1 MAIARLRPALKD
13 LVGSGDRIVLFTLPF
28 VIVGVGLNIAFPNV
42 FGVGGPPA
50 LLQFISIVVLAL
62 GVAIWLWSAALILL
76 HVPRG
81 ELITS
86 GPYAL
91 VKHPIYTSV
100 GLLVLPALGLLLNTW
115 LGAAVGIALYV
126 GSRLFAPAEERE
138 LARKFGGEWE
148 RYAAHVTIAW
158 L

>member
-13 LVGSGDRIVLFTLPF
+13 LIGSGDRIALFTLPF
-28 VIVGVGLNIAFPNV
+28 GIAGVGLNIAFPNA
-42 FGVGGPPA
+42 FAVGGPPA
-50 LLQFISIVVLAL
+50 LLQFISIIVLAL
-62 GVAIWLWSAALILL
+62 GVVVWFWSVALILV

-86 GPYAL
+86 GPYAV

-100 GLLVLPALGLLLNTW
+100 ALLVLPASGFLLNTW
-115 LGAAVGIALYV
+115 IGVAVGIALYV
-126 GSRLFAPAEERE
+126 GSRLFAPVEERE
-138 LARKFGGEWE
+138 LARRFGGEWE
-148 RYAAHVTIAW
+148 RYAAHVTVAW

>member
-1 MAIARLRPALKD
+1 MAIARLRPALKN

-28 VIVGVGLNIAFPNV
+28 VIAGVGLNIAFPNV
-42 FGVGGPPA
+42 FEVGGPPA
-50 LLQFISIVVLAL
+50 LLQLISTVVLAL
-62 GVAIWLWSAALILL
+62 GVAIWLWSAALILV

-100 GLLVLPALGLLLNTW
+100 ALLVLPALGFLLNTW

-138 LARKFGGEWE
+138 LARRFGDQWE
-148 RYAAHVTIAW
+148 RYTTHVTIAW

>member
-1 MAIARLRPALKD
+1 MAIARLRPALRD
-13 LVGSGDRIVLFTLPF
+13 LVGSGDRIALFTLPF

-42 FGVGGPPA
+42 FDVGGPPA

-62 GVAIWLWSAALILL
+62 GVGIWLWSAALILL
-76 HVPRG
+76 RVPRG

-100 GLLVLPALGLLLNTW
+100 ALLVLPALGFLLNTW
-115 LGAAVGIALYV
+115 LGAAVGIALYA

-138 LARKFGGEWE
+138 LARRFGGEWE